1 LERAT
6 PEASASLDDKAAELA
21 ASAAASNNETP
32 KLDPP
37 QIPDDASG
45 LQADTRIAGRYSG

>member
-1 LERAT
+1 M
-6 PEASASLDDKAAELA
+6 P
-21 ASAAASNNETP
+21 SAAAAASKSEMS

-45 LQADTRIAGRYSG
+45 LEVDTRIAGRYSG

>member
-1 LERAT
+1 ML
-6 PEASASLDDKAAELA
+6 SAP
-21 ASAAASNNETP
+21 AAASKSEMS

-45 LQADTRIAGRYSG
+45 LEVGTRIAGRYSG